1 MINTKKISYI
11 SLSFLIFFFSFIF
24 LSAEFITNA
33 EARARGGGRSF
44 SRSSKSFSRTP
55 RSTRSTAPRKDL
67 NRNSRRPGGFM
78 GGSFMKGMAGG
89 LLGGMLGG
97 MLFRGVGHG
106 MGGGGM
112 GGVGGSGIGLFEILI
127 IGGIIFFL
135 VRWFRRKKKNS
146 SYPGIQQFANS
157 SPMANDAPPPFEE
170 ATAQNEEY
178 SPDSI
183 PDGLELIKLSDP
195 QFDEETFKEIAQNVF
210 FKVQASWMRRDIEQI
225 KPLLVP
231 ELITQWENDFA
242 EMRKKGEIN
251 RLENIAVRKVE
262 IVDAWVET
270 GEEHITLQFTANLLD
285 YTTDESGQIISGDQN
300 EPVKFDEKWTF
311 IRNVGS
317 ANWFLAAI
325 QE

>member
-1 MINTKKISYI
+1 MTNTKKLSYI
-11 SLSFLIFFFSFIF
+11 NLSFLIFFFSFIF

-55 RSTRSTAPRKDL
+55 RSTRSTAPRKDFK
-67 NRNSRRPGGFM
+67 RPGGFM
-78 GGSFMKGMAGG
+78 GSSFMKGMAGG

-106 MGGGGM
+106 MGAGM
-112 GGVGGSGIGLFEILI
+112 GGAGGSGIGLFEILI
-127 IGGIIFFL
+127 IGVIIFFL

-157 SPMANDAPPPFEE
+157 SPMTNDVPSPSEGVI
-170 ATAQNEEY
+170 AQNEAY
-178 SPDSI
+178 PPDSI
-183 PDGLELIKLSDP
+183 TDGLELIKLSDP

-251 RLENIAVRKVE
+251 RLENIAVRKVN

-317 ANWFLAAI
+317 ANWLLAAI